1 MELTETRAMKLF
13 LFTGTDGCD
22 IETSLN
28 WFVVAP
34 DRETARG
41 LWNAAVEEFLGREAE
56 DSELDHVF
64 VVLDDVTGTR
74 YEGEARYVPW
84 DEIEDLAA

>member
-1 MELTETRAMKLF
+1 MQFTETSAMKLF

-22 IETSLN
+22 IETSLD

-34 DRETARG
+34 DKETARG
-41 LWNAAVEEFLGREAE
+41 LWKAAVEESLGREAE

-64 VVLDDVTGTR
+64 VVLGDVTGTP
-74 YEGEARYVPW
+74 YEGEARAIPW
-84 DEIEDLAA
+84 SEIEDLA

>member
-1 MELTETRAMKLF
+1 MQFTETRAMKLF

-22 IETSLN
+22 IETSFD

-34 DRETARG
+34 DKETARG
-41 LWNAAVEEFLGREAE
+41 LWKAAVEGSLGREAE

-64 VVLDDVTGTR
+64 VVLDDVAGTR
-74 YEGEARYVPW
+74 YEGEARAISW
-84 DEIEDLAA
+84 DEIEDVA

>member
-1 MELTETRAMKLF
+1 MEFTETCAMKLF
-13 LFTGTDGCD
+13 LFAGTDGCD
-22 IETSLN
+22 IETSLD

-34 DRETARG
+34 DKETARD
-41 LWNAAVEEFLGREAE
+41 LWKGAVEGSLGRKAE

-74 YEGEARYVPW
+74 YEGEARAVSW
-84 DEIEDLAA
+84 DELEDVA